1 MLLMFSVSE
10 LSSEEFVMIWLEVEL
25 EMVLVVVLEMVLVVV
40 DVTLSNCTAD
50 GWRDMMASPN

>member
-1 MLLMFSVSE
+1 MFSVSE

>member
-1 MLLMFSVSE
+1 MFSVSE

-25 EMVLVVVLEMVLVVV
+25 EMVLVVV